1 MQISSGDILPIFV
14 LLIPITYVIVLATQE
29 AIELMNDT
37 RMFNKVVTW
46 TCLGF
51 IFLGYVCTLRILAK
65 AMFTC
70 CLHNNKSLTVV
81 KKYTQF
87 DKESAPPV

>member
-1 MQISSGDILPIFV
+1 MQISGSDILPIFV

-29 AIELMNDT
+29 AVELMNDT
-37 RMFNKVVTW
+37 RMIDRVVTW

-51 IFLGYVCTLRILAK
+51 IFLGYVCILRILAK

-70 CLHNNKSLTVV
+70 CLHNIKSLTVV
-81 KKYTQF
+81 RKYTQF
-87 DKESAPPV
+87 NKESAPPV